1 MYECLYIY
9 MHVIYAC
16 IYDCVY
22 DCIHVCMHACNAC
35 MHVCIYAC
43 FDVCVFVCN
52 VCMYVCMYVYPSS
65 GSAGSVCSC
74 GTSVTL
80 TDFDGVPYDP
90 DHVHLRVDEV
100 VTFQLPS
107 QTKIQIR
114 NWCVED
120 LAEVFDRDGSRQ
132 NTYAD
137 IKPHK

>member
-1 MYECLYIY
+1 
-9 MHVIYAC
+9 MHIPPLAPLEVI
-16 IYDCVY
+16 V
-22 DCIHVCMHACNAC
+22 
-35 MHVCIYAC
+35 
-43 FDVCVFVCN
+43 
-52 VCMYVCMYVYPSS
+52 
-65 GSAGSVCSC
+65 SV
-74 GTSVTL
+74 GKTFTG
-80 TDFDGVPYDP
+80 FDGVPYDP

-132 NTYAD
+132 NTYGD